1 MSPSQQEAPSTQQ
14 EPSLL
19 QQDSQERI
27 AIYQQNAEEAR
38 SQRKAGLARDWTRM
52 LEEER
57 KILAMIIRVE
67 KLERLREQAQ
77 REEQEGLQQ
86 CQR

>member
-1 MSPSQQEAPSTQQ
+1 MSPSQQETLSTQQ

-27 AIYQQNAEEAR
+27 ALYQHNAEEAR
-38 SQRKAGLARDWTRM
+38 AQRKAGLARNWSKM
-52 LEEER
+52 CEEER

-67 KLERLREQAQ
+67 KLDPALSLRGGN
-77 REEQEGLQQ
+77 RK
-86 CQR
+86 R

>member
-1 MSPSQQEAPSTQQ
+1 MSPSQQEAPSIQQQ

-27 AIYQQNAEEAR
+27 ALYQQNAEEAR
-38 SQRKAGLARDWTRM
+38 AQRKAGLARDWTRM

-67 KLERLREQAQ
+67 KLDPALTLRGGNAK
-77 REEQEGLQQ
+77 R
-86 CQR
+86 

>member
-27 AIYQQNAEEAR
+27 ALYQRNAEEAR
-38 SQRKAGLARDWTRM
+38 QQRKAGLARNWAKMCD
-52 LEEER
+52 EER
-57 KILAMIIRVE
+57 KILAMIKRVE
-67 KLERLREQAQ
+67 KLDPALTLRGSY
-77 REEQEGLQQ
+77 RK
-86 CQR
+86 R